1 MKTRDRIL
9 KNSLLLFNQD
19 GEANVS
25 TVDIANEVD
34 ISPGNLYYHFRG
46 KEVIIPE
53 LFSSF
58 EEEMRIVLEGPFEKP
73 FTIEDNWVYL
83 YVVFEEI
90 FDFRF
95 FYRNL
100 NDLLGRFPDLA
111 RRFREIVARKNRA
124 IVALTDNLQRQGM
137 VTLSD
142 PQKESLALHITMVMT
157 YWLNFATVMEADDD
171 GPAVIHRGV
180 YQILLQFAPYM
191 GERES
196 DFVELISLFYQKTD
210 TA

>member
-1 MKTRDRIL
+1 MC
-9 KNSLLLFNQD
+9 
-19 GEANVS
+19 
-25 TVDIANEVD
+25 
-34 ISPGNLYYHFRG
+34 
-46 KEVIIPE
+46 
-53 LFSSF
+53 F
-58 EEEMRIVLEGPFEKP
+58 EDV
-73 FTIEDNWVYL
+73 
-83 YVVFEEI
+83 
-90 FDFRF
+90 FDFAF
-95 FYRNL
+95 FDLNL

-111 RRFREIVARKNRA
+111 RRFRAIVARKNRA
-124 IVALTDNLQRQGM
+124 IVALTENLQRQVM

-142 PQKESLALHITMVMT
+142 SQKESLALHITMVLT

-210 TA
+210 TV

>member
-53 LFSSF
+53 LFSSY

-124 IVALTDNLQRQGM
+124 IVALTENLQRQGM

-171 GPAVIHRGV
+171 GPA
-180 YQILLQFAPYM
+180 
-191 GERES
+191 
-196 DFVELISLFYQKTD
+196 
-210 TA
+210 